1 MDACPKSGNNPELEI
16 RKTLISKPCCIN
28 NHHTL
33 TSELW
38 ALPVN
43 KQIFCQPFGA
53 NDFKNDLISFK
64 GLEVDAARQSRMQ
77 TLGEAF
83 PNDEPLRQERVA
95 EIALQSLKEIHK
107 QNFNEMK
114 TDGKKKKKKR

>member
-64 GLEVDAARQSRMQ
+64 GLEVDAARQSRVQ

-107 QNFNEMK
+107 SIKRYSMK
-114 TDGKKKKKKR
+114 